1 MDVFEAVRIRRRIR
15 RYDSKAVEKDKLM
28 NVLDAARLAPSASD
42 RQPWSFL
49 AITDPEM
56 REKLRTALVR

>member
-28 NVLDAARLAPSASD
+28 NVLDAARLAPSASG
-42 RQPWSFL
+42 RQPWGFL

-56 REKLRTALVR
+56 REKLRAALVR